1 MEKEIKERLLKKEL
15 KIQREIYMFKLYN
28 NYGKLLYKNI
38 ELWFVRKKIEYNNKK
53 YKRRKRHDKIR
64 KR

>member
-1 MEKEIKERLLKKEL
+1 M

-38 ELWFVRKKIEYNNKK
+38 ELWFVRKKIEYNNGNTIHKEEIQKK
-53 YKRRKRHDKIR
+53 T
-64 KR
+64 